1 MKFLKQFGI
10 ILTITFAGELLR
22 AILPLPIPVSIYGLL
37 LLLFLLSTHILPL
50 SAVQDAGKFLIE
62 IMPVMFIPAGVGLLT
77 SWDALRSVL
86 LPIVVIILVTT
97 VFVMAVTGRVTQ
109 KMIRSRQHRESERN
123 TESGL
128 EKREK
133 TAGGRK

>member
-22 AILPLPIPVSIYGLL
+22 AILPFPIPVSIYGLL

-62 IMPVMFIPAGVGLLT
+62 IMPVLFVPAAVGLLD
-77 SWDALRSVL
+77 SWPKLQAIL
-86 LPIVVIILVTT
+86 LPVSVITIVTT
-97 VFVMAVTGRVTQ
+97 VFVMGVAGLVTQ
-109 KMIRSRQHRESERN
+109 AVLNRERK
-123 TESGL
+123 
-128 EKREK
+128 EK
-133 TAGGRK
+133 